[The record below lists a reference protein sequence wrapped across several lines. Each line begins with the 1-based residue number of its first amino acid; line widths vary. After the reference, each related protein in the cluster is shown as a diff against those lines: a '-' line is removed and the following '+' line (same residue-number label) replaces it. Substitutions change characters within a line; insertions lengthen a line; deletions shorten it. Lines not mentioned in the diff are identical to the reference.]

1 MSNSSPNLPKLGH
14 QLVKFKFQMNIPVT
28 APSHRSQNSELL
40 TSVAHKTDTFVAPKN
55 ENSPENLSSSSPSIM
70 TSLHQNSEERFGKKV
85 TFSKSQSLEE
95 TRFVFAIYMGGAV
108 GTTRGGFHILFC
120 TLRLSFAPCTKLLRQ

>member
-40 TSVAHKTDTFVAPKN
+40 TSVANKSDTFVDSKN
-55 ENSPENLSSSSPSIM
+55 ENLSSSSPSIM

>member
-1 MSNSSPNLPKLGH
+1 MVNSYIDLPKFHH
-14 QLVKFKFQMNIPVT
+14 QLVKIKFKFQMNIPVT

-40 TSVAHKTDTFVAPKN
+40 TSVANKTDTFVASKN

-95 TRFVFAIYMGGAV
+95 TRFVFSIFTGDVAGATRYKMAIRLQGGYV
-108 GTTRGGFHILFC
+108 
-120 TLRLSFAPCTKLLRQ
+120 